1 MSNHSNA
8 TNALDER
15 ITRALSRG
23 HTIDITTTGRRT
35 GLARRIETVF
45 HNIDG
50 RIVLSGMPGPRSW
63 YANLL
68 ADPRLTFHLKGA
80 VQADLPATARPILEP
95 DERRAVMARVASNW
109 RRSDLEVML
118 RRSPLV
124 EVTFN
129 TPM

>member
-1 MSNHSNA
+1 MSNQLAASSG
-8 TNALDER
+8 LDDR

-23 HTIDITTTGRRT
+23 HTIDITTTGRHT

-50 RIVLSGMPGPRSW
+50 RIVLSGMPGRRSW

-80 VQADLPATARPILEP
+80 VKADLPATATPILEP
-95 DERRAVMARVASNW
+95 TDRTAVMARVAHNW
-109 RRSDLEVML
+109 GRTDLDVMME
-118 RRSPLV
+118 RSPLV
-124 EVTFN
+124 QVTFDK
-129 TPM
+129 TA